1 MAASAGI
8 GELLYKDESTR
19 FGLGSFKAL
28 GGAHAVFR
36 FLARET
42 AARGVPISMDESE
55 LMGGKHGEITSRK
68 CSAAAAS
75 YTCTPM
81 SAQPGKR
88 RSLPTAQP

>member
-1 MAASAGI
+1 MRI

-36 FLARET
+36 YLARET

-55 LMGGKHGEITSRK
+55 LMGGKHSEITSRLTVA
-68 CSAAAAS
+68 CATDGNHGRSVAWG
-75 YTCTPM
+75 
-81 SAQPGKR
+81 AQMFG
-88 RSLPTAQP
+88 